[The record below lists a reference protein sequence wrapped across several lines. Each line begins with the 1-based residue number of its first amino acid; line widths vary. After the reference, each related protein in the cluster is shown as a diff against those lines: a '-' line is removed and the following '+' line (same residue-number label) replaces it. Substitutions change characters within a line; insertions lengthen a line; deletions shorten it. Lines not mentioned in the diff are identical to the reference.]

1 MNDDVELEP
10 KLTAEAIVEA
20 LEKWLGHRQTGYD
33 FVKIGKIM
41 AAADTARFV
50 RDEMPLAPIYA
61 RKGLLHQAALKS
73 RGVKG
78 LVLEFGVAAG
88 QSVNYIAD
96 QIKDERIHGF
106 DSFEG
111 LPEAWTATYQKG
123 HFAGALPIVRD
134 NVDLHVGWFDK
145 SLPNFLSENSGPVS
159 YLHVDCDLYS
169 STATIFDLL
178 SDRIVA
184 GTVIVFD
191 EYFNYP
197 TWRDHEHKAF
207 MEFVER
213 RSVGFRYIG
222 AVNCNKQVSVIIDSV
237 G

>member
-1 MNDDVELEP
+1 MNDASNLDAA
-10 KLTAEAIVEA
+10 LTPEAIVEA
-20 LEKWLGHRQTGYD
+20 LEKWLGHRHTGYD

-50 RDEMPLAPIYA
+50 RDELPLGPIYH

-73 RGVKG
+73 RAVDG
-78 LVLEFGVAAG
+78 LVLEFGVASG
-88 QSVNYIAD
+88 QSVNFIAD

-111 LPEAWTATYQKG
+111 LPEAWTATYKKG
-123 HFAGALPIVRD
+123 HFAGSLPVVRD
-134 NVDLHVGWFDK
+134 NVELHVGWFDK
-145 SLPNFLSENSGPVS
+145 SLPAFLSQHPGPVS
-159 YLHVDCDLYS
+159 YLHIDCDLYS
-169 STATIFDLL
+169 STATVFDLL
-178 SDRIVA
+178 GDRITA
-184 GTVIVFD
+184 GTVVVFD

-213 RSVGFRYIG
+213 RNVKFRYIG
-222 AVNCNKQVSVIIDSV
+222 AVNCNKQVSVIIDSI